1 MEPEYPRPMAHDDR
15 ALDYAKEHST
25 TTSALLREVTEATHR
40 ELEAPQMLSGVLDG
54 GLLMA
59 LVHAL
64 RASLVLEIG
73 TFSGYS
79 ALAMASALSEGGR
92 IVTCEI
98 DEKAAAMARRHFAA
112 SPLGDRIDLRLGPA
126 IDTVAALEG
135 PFDLVFIDAD
145 KTGYLEYYEAV
156 LPKLAPHGLI
166 AVDNTLWGGRVL
178 DPAEDSESTQ
188 AIRTFNDHVL
198 ADERTDCVL
207 LPVGDGMTVIWRR
220 GASA

>member
-1 MEPEYPRPMAHDDR
+1 MAHDDR
-15 ALDYAKEHST
+15 ALDYAREHST
-25 TTSALLREVTEATHR
+25 TTSPLLREVTETTHR
-40 ELEAPQMLSGVLDG
+40 ELELPQMLSGVLDG

-59 LVHAL
+59 LVHAT

-79 ALAMASALSEGGR
+79 SLAMASELPPGGR

-98 DEKAAAMARRHFAA
+98 DERAAGIARRHFAA
-112 SPLGDRIDLRLGPA
+112 SPLGERIELRTGPA
-126 IDTVAALEG
+126 IETLKTLEG

-145 KTGYLEYYEAV
+145 KTGYLDYYEAA

-166 AVDNTLWGGRVL
+166 VVDNTLWGGRVL
-178 DPAEDSESTQ
+178 DPSEDSDATR
-188 AIRTFNDHVL
+188 AIRRFNDHVL

-207 LPVGDGMTVIWRR
+207 LPVGDGMTVIWARP
-220 GASA
+220 ASA

>member
-1 MEPEYPRPMAHDDR
+1 VAHDDR
-15 ALDYAKEHST
+15 ALDYAREHST
-25 TTSALLREVTEATHR
+25 TTSPLLREVTETTHR
-40 ELEAPQMLSGVLDG
+40 ELEMPQMLSGVLDG

-59 LVHAL
+59 LVHAT

-79 ALAMASALSEGGR
+79 SLAMASALPPEGR

-98 DEKAAAMARRHFAA
+98 DERAAEMARRHFAA
-112 SPLGDRIDLRLGPA
+112 SPLGERIELRLGPA
-126 IDTVAALEG
+126 IEAVKTLEG

-145 KTGYLEYYEAV
+145 KTGYLDYYEAA

-166 AVDNTLWGGRVL
+166 VVDNTLWGGRVL
-178 DPAEDSESTQ
+178 DPAEDSDATR
-188 AIRTFNDHVL
+188 AIRRFNDHVL

-220 GASA
+220 PASA